1 MLTWECYSFNRG
13 DAGFSSQICI
23 SISIRNNH
31 FIHTSQPYNT
41 NQKQSS
47 TRPRLDGKA
56 KTAKLVRKT
65 EHKLFLRQHSASINE
80 FNTILQKVQKCPFL
94 CQHISLVD
102 VGGGTGAIINMIVS
116 KVSQY
121 QGFLTSNFTLTF
133 LLVFQKPTLFL

>member
-65 EHKLFLRQHSASINE
+65 EHKLFLFPDIKFHTDIFVSVPKAD
-80 FNTILQKVQKCPFL
+80 TIFMKGRENNKEERSFRESFGVHPFERL
-94 CQHISLVD
+94 RKQDKHE
-102 VGGGTGAIINMIVS
+102 A
-116 KVSQY
+116 
-121 QGFLTSNFTLTF
+121 
-133 LLVFQKPTLFL
+133 

>member
-65 EHKLFLRQHSASINE
+65 EHKLFLQFPDIKFHTDIFVSVPKAD
-80 FNTILQKVQKCPFL
+80 TIFMKYV
-94 CQHISLVD
+94 
-102 VGGGTGAIINMIVS
+102 
-116 KVSQY
+116 
-121 QGFLTSNFTLTF
+121 
-133 LLVFQKPTLFL
+133 

>member
-65 EHKLFLRQHSASINE
+65 EHKLFLFPDIKFHTDIFVSVPKAD
-80 FNTILQKVQKCPFL
+80 TIFMKWICHNWSDEHCLMFL
-94 CQHISLVD
+94 KNC
-102 VGGGTGAIINMIVS
+102 
-116 KVSQY
+116 Y
-121 QGFLTSNFTLTF
+121 TLCYEICF
-133 LLVFQKPTLFL
+133 RYFEHYV